1 MYRVLHTC
9 GYLTVLFANELGD
22 PTEQGFVLRNAR
34 LSKSTENPDLLLLPF
49 FKLSLAHLKIK
60 TLKESTKLGRH
71 KGAS

>member
-22 PTEQGFVLRNAR
+22 PTEGFVLRNAR

-49 FKLSLAHLKIK
+49 FKLYLAHLKIK